1 MIMTKKKMTHAKE
14 LRLANP
20 KRMTTV
26 NLKPKKPQQKTT
38 ALRLPERP
46 PEGPKEQLEKLK
58 IEKCEKCIFVSVCF
72 VTAFNKILSN

>member
-1 MIMTKKKMTHAKE
+1 MTHAKE

-46 PEGPKEQLEKLK
+46 PEGPKEQLEKLE
-58 IEKCEKCIFVSVCF
+58 IEKCIFLPDVCMF
-72 VTAFNKILSN
+72 HYAFNKILSN